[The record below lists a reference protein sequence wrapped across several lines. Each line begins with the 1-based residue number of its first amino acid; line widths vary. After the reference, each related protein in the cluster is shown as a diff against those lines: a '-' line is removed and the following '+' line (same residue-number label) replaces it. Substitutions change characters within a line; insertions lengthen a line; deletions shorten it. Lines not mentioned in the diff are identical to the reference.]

1 MVTPP
6 ANPPAFWFLHR
17 PCADPDKVDQLEID
31 CPGAPHA
38 LAVFSTPRAARLYRK
53 QRLGPEWELFSLE
66 RAHVLGWLADM
77 AGLGAAHVV
86 LDPAPQGGGKVLTV
100 FQAMVEWP

>member
-1 MVTPP
+1 MATPP
-6 ANPPAFWFLHR
+6 PRPSALWFLHR
-17 PCADPDKVDQLEID
+17 QTADPNVVDQLEID

-38 LAVFSTPRAARLYRK
+38 LAVFSTPRAARRYRA

-66 RAHVLGWLADM
+66 REHVLAWLADM
-77 AGLGAAHVV
+77 AGAGAAHVV